1 MLDETIT
8 FSRRADETVGSSATV
23 RVGESLSVREGLYGL
38 MLPSGNDMAVAMAEH
53 FGSRL
58 RAPGVSEDQ
67 DPLESF
73 VDAMNREALRLGMTG
88 TQYQNPHGLTVK
100 DHHSTCADL
109 LKLSRAALESTL
121 LKSIVK
127 TRQRGC
133 ELTGAAGYTRN
144 IVWKNTN
151 QLLATDGYFGLKTG
165 TTDAAGAC
173 LVSCSQRDSRS
184 LIVIVL
190 GASGSPARYSD
201 SQNLHRWG
209 WQQSR
214 KQ

>member
-1 MLDETIT
+1 M
-8 FSRRADETVGSSATV
+8 
-23 RVGESLSVREGLYGL
+23 
-38 MLPSGNDMAVAMAEH
+38 
-53 FGSRL
+53 
-58 RAPGVSEDQ
+58 
-67 DPLESF
+67 
-73 VDAMNREALRLGMTG
+73 
-88 TQYQNPHGLTVK
+88 
-100 DHHSTCADL
+100 
-109 LKLSRAALESTL
+109 
-121 LKSIVK
+121 K

-133 ELTGAAGYTRN
+133 ELTGAAGYTRH

-209 WQQSR
+209 WQQSL
-214 KQ
+214 KP

>member
-1 MLDETIT
+1 
-8 FSRRADETVGSSATV
+8 
-23 RVGESLSVREGLYGL
+23 
-38 MLPSGNDMAVAMAEH
+38 
-53 FGSRL
+53 
-58 RAPGVSEDQ
+58 
-67 DPLESF
+67 
-73 VDAMNREALRLGMTG
+73 
-88 TQYQNPHGLTVK
+88 
-100 DHHSTCADL
+100 
-109 LKLSRAALESTL
+109 

-151 QLLATDGYFGLKTG
+151 QLLTTDGYFGLKTG

-173 LVSCSQRDSRS
+173 LVSCSQRDGRS

-209 WQQSR
+209 WQQLL